1 MYEKVTHNLK
11 SVSYKDY
18 ETVVRPFVYH
28 VAQII
33 FSWHI
38 DVQTDNDVVDANDIL
53 DQIHHR

>member
-1 MYEKVTHNLK
+1 MKPLLDQTI
-11 SVSYKDY
+11 
-18 ETVVRPFVYH
+18 FYH

-33 FSWHI
+33 FSWHL